1 MWEKNLLLHQ
11 DIKDRIVFALE
22 GEPIGEIAQGLP
34 VLGAENFRNAR
45 PSTLNYKRK
54 TRRRLIED

>member
-1 MWEKNLLLHQ
+1 MWEKNLLLHH
-11 DIKDRIVFALE
+11 DVKDRIVFTLE
-22 GEPIGEIAQGLP
+22 GETIGEIAKGLP
-34 VLGAENFRNAR
+34 VLDTENFRSAR